1 MDLNSLRNHYAII
14 SVALGVF
21 VLLAAGFANYLLTET
36 RTETAMN
43 IENRHILL
51 SRSRTIRN
59 AVWQAREALG
69 QFLIDPERLENQK
82 IIRTEIGEA
91 INGAERLLAEHDR
104 LSVSQHEQISELKT
118 QLLNFNVAANELID
132 IRLDTPR
139 QYPSLILARTELLPR
154 QQKVFDAYT
163 AAIQEVI
170 EENQNVQAT
179 SRIYNLLITSRHR
192 WALLISNVRML
203 IASRIGSFGLESLV
217 QQQQD
222 IETFYQ
228 DFREKINQLKASMS
242 THDIGFITATSIE
255 EISTLSAEWYRNYN
269 KFLKI
274 HTSDKWRGDTQY
286 LRLEI
291 NPILE
296 DVWYSL
302 LSFDVSLEGSANTDV
317 ARLSKL
323 AQNQSYTIWII
334 GIAGLF
340 VVFIGYF
347 YFTHSVLNPVSMLAR
362 VFSEE
367 AHARSNI
374 VLPEVSSTEF
384 KTLISAFTEMRKQ
397 IRNRQD
403 ALEHQT
409 LHDSLTNLANRTLL
423 YERLTS
429 AIKQS
434 KRYKDTITLILMD
447 LDRFKEVNDTLGHLV
462 GDQLLIAVGM
472 RLRDLLRDSDTI
484 ARLGGDEF
492 AILLTH
498 SNEDEARSVSRKVL
512 KAFEK
517 PFDIH
522 QRELYIGTS
531 IGVAIYPNHGLDA
544 ETLIK
549 CADVAMYVAKRN
561 RLGFTFYDASNDNY
575 DDSYLSLANDIRQA
589 LNNEEFS
596 VHYQLKYD
604 INSGDPLGVEALL
617 HWEHPELKSVPPENI
632 IRIAEQLG
640 VINRL
645 TLWVMEQAIKQC
657 AQWRSQGVYLHVAVN
672 MSVYDLQF
680 AEIVDRIS
688 SLLTDYD
695 VPASYLIIEISENAM
710 LIDPIHAID
719 ILNKL
724 DKMDVRIAIDD
735 FGTGFSSL
743 GYLKR
748 LPVDELKIDKSFVI
762 DMIDNEND
770 AVIVRSTIDLAHN
783 LGLKVVAEGVES
795 AEIYELLA
803 VLKCDMAQ
811 GFYMCKPVPAEKIL
825 SLLKQNES
833 KLTKSAG

>member
-21 VLLAAGFANYLLTET
+21 VLLAAGFANYLLTDT